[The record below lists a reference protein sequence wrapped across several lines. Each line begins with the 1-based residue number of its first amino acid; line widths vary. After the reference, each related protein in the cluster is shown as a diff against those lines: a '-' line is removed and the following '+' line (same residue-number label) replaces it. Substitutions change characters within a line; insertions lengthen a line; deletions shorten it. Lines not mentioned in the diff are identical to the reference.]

1 MSILRPTDTYGEVV
15 YLGVVVDSAK
25 TLRSEPRD
33 DLTLRHEGPVG
44 EAHSGRTRFSCVRV
58 KHQYPKGTEI
68 TNARQVSVLSAEEM
82 EEIAARMGIDR
93 IAPEWTGATM
103 VLKGIPDLTTMPPSS
118 RLVFDSGAS
127 IVNDMENGPCK
138 FVGQEIE
145 REHPGKG
152 LSFPK
157 HAVRKR
163 GVCGWVE
170 RPGTISVG
178 MKARLHVPPRVTWDH
193 A

>member
-1 MSILRPTDTYGEVV
+1 MSILRPTDIYGEITF
-15 YLGVVVDSAK
+15 LGVVADSEK
-25 TLRSEPRD
+25 TLRSDPRD
-33 DLTLRHEGPVG
+33 TLTLAHEGPVG
-44 EAHSGRTRFSCVRV
+44 ESHSGQTRPSCVRV
-58 KHQYPKGTEI
+58 KLQYPKGTEI
-68 TNARQVSVLSAEEM
+68 TNARQVSVLSVEELA
-82 EEIAARMGIDR
+82 EIAAKMGIDA

-103 VLKGIPDLTTMPPSS
+103 VIKGIPDLTTMPPSS
-118 RLVFDSGAS
+118 RLVFESGAS

-145 REHPGKG
+145 REYPGKG

-163 GVCGWVE
+163 GICGWVE
-170 RPGTISVG
+170 RPGEVSLG
-178 MKARLHVPPRVTWDH
+178 MKVRLHVPPKVTWDH

>member
-1 MSILRPTDTYGEVV
+1 MSILRPTDIYGTVR
-15 YLGVVVDSAK
+15 YLGVVVDSEI

-33 DLTLRHEGPVG
+33 ELTLAHEGPVG
-44 EAHSGRTRFSCVRV
+44 EAHSGQTRPSCVRV
-58 KHQYPKGTEI
+58 KLQYPKGTEI
-68 TNARQVSVLSAEEM
+68 TNARQVSVLSVEEM
-82 EEIAARMGIDR
+82 ADIAVAMGIDR
-93 IAPEWTGATM
+93 IAPEWTGASM
-103 VLKGIPDLTTMPPSS
+103 VLEGIPDLTKMPPSS

-145 REHPGKG
+145 REYPGKG
-152 LSFPK
+152 LAFPK

-163 GVCGWVE
+163 GICGWVE
-170 RPGTISVG
+170 RPGAVSVG
-178 MKARLHVPPRVTWDH
+178 MKVRLHVPPKVTWDH

>member
-1 MSILRPTDTYGEVV
+1 MSILRPTDIYGEITF
-15 YLGVVVDSAK
+15 LGVVADSEK
-25 TLRSEPRD
+25 TLRSDPHD
-33 DLTLRHEGPVG
+33 TLTLAHEGPVG
-44 EAHSGRTRFSCVRV
+44 ESHSGQTRPSCVRV
-58 KHQYPKGTEI
+58 KLQYPKGTEI
-68 TNARQVSVLSAEEM
+68 TNARQVSVLSVEELA
-82 EEIAARMGIDR
+82 EIAAKMGIDA

-103 VLKGIPDLTTMPPSS
+103 VVKGIPDLTTMPPSS
-118 RLVFDSGAS
+118 RLVIESGAS

-145 REHPGKG
+145 REYPGKG

-163 GVCGWVE
+163 GICGWVE
-170 RPGTISVG
+170 RPGEVSLG
-178 MKARLHVPPRVTWDH
+178 MKVRLHVPPKVTWNH

>member
-1 MSILRPTDTYGEVV
+1 
-15 YLGVVVDSAK
+15 
-25 TLRSEPRD
+25 
-33 DLTLRHEGPVG
+33 
-44 EAHSGRTRFSCVRV
+44 
-58 KHQYPKGTEI
+58 
-68 TNARQVSVLSAEEM
+68 
-82 EEIAARMGIDR
+82 MGIDR
-93 IAPEWTGATM
+93 IEPEWTGATM

-127 IVNDMENGPCK
+127 VVNDMENGPCK

-145 REHPGKG
+145 REYPGMG

-163 GVCGWVE
+163 GICGWVE
-170 RPGTISVG
+170 RPGAVSLG
-178 MKARLHVPPRVTWDH
+178 MKVRLHVPPRVTWDH

>member
-1 MSILRPTDTYGEVV
+1 MSILRPTDIYGEVA
-15 YLGVVVDSAK
+15 YLGVVVDSAV

-33 DLTLRHEGPVG
+33 ALTLTHEGPVG
-44 EAHSGRTRFSCVRV
+44 EAHAGQTRPSCVRV
-58 KHQYPKGTEI
+58 KLQYPKGTEI
-68 TNARQVSVLSAEEM
+68 TNARQVSVLSVEEM
-82 EEIAARMGIDR
+82 AEIAARMGIDR
-93 IAPEWTGATM
+93 IEPEWTGATM
-103 VLKGIPDLTTMPPSS
+103 VLRGIPDLTTMPPSS

-127 IVNDMENGPCK
+127 VVNDMENGPCK

-145 REHPGKG
+145 REFPGKG
-152 LSFPK
+152 LAFPK

-170 RPGTISVG
+170 RPGEVRLG
-178 MKARLHVPPRVTWDH
+178 MKARLHVPPKVTWDH

>member
-1 MSILRPTDTYGEVV
+1 MSILCPTDIYGTVTF
-15 YLGVVVDSAK
+15 LGVAADSEK

-33 DLTLRHEGPVG
+33 QLELTHEGPLG
-44 EAHSGRTRFSCVRV
+44 ESHSGQTRPSCVRV
-58 KHQYPKGTEI
+58 KLQYPKGTEI
-68 TNARQVSVLSAEEM
+68 TNARQVSVLSVEEM
-82 EEIAARMGIDR
+82 AEVAAAMGIDR
-93 IAPEWTGATM
+93 IEPEWTGATIVM
-103 VLKGIPDLTTMPPSS
+103 TGIPDLTTLPPSS

-138 FVGQEIE
+138 FVGHEIE
-145 REHPGKG
+145 REYPGKG

-163 GVCGWVE
+163 GICGWVE
-170 RPGTISVG
+170 RPGMISID
-178 MKARLHVPPRVTWDH
+178 MKARLHTPPKVTWDH

>member
-1 MSILRPTDTYGEVV
+1 MSILRPTDIYGEITF
-15 YLGVVVDSAK
+15 LGVVADSEK
-25 TLRSEPRD
+25 TLRSDPRD
-33 DLTLRHEGPVG
+33 TLTLAHEGPVG
-44 EAHSGRTRFSCVRV
+44 ESHSGQTRPSCVRV
-58 KHQYPKGTEI
+58 KLQYPKGTEI
-68 TNARQVSVLSAEEM
+68 TNARQVSVLSVEELA
-82 EEIAARMGIDR
+82 EIAAKMGIDA

-103 VLKGIPDLTTMPPSS
+103 VVKGIPDLTTMPPSS
-118 RLVFDSGAS
+118 RLVFESGAS

-145 REHPGKG
+145 REYPGKG

-163 GVCGWVE
+163 GICGWVE
-170 RPGTISVG
+170 RPGEVSLG
-178 MKARLHVPPRVTWDH
+178 MKVRLHVPPKVTWNH

>member
-1 MSILRPTDTYGEVV
+1 MSILRPTDIYGTVT
-15 YLGVVVDSAK
+15 YLGVVADSEK
-25 TLRSEPRD
+25 TLRSEPREE
-33 DLTLRHEGPVG
+33 LTLTHEGPVG
-44 EAHSGRTRFSCVRV
+44 EAHSGQTRPSCVRV
-58 KHQYPKGTEI
+58 KLQYPKGTEI
-68 TNARQVSVLSAEEM
+68 TNARQVSVLSVEELA
-82 EEIAARMGIDR
+82 EIAAKMGIDR

-103 VLKGIPDLTTMPPSS
+103 VLEGIPDLTTMPPSS

-145 REHPGKG
+145 REYPGKG

-157 HAVRKR
+157 NAVRKR
-163 GVCGWVE
+163 GICGWVE
-170 RPGTISVG
+170 RPGAVSVG
-178 MKARLHVPPRVTWDH
+178 MKVRLHVPPKVTWDH